1 MVSNMSVEKKSFD
14 SGEMYQL
21 MAAQMFYSP
30 VKLDANLQKT
40 DKVRL
45 FSFLL
50 IKTLK
55 RLGICLTCKLT
66 TLVSSILS
74 SFLILCPILPD
85 LFESGHSAGF
95 FI

>member
-30 VKLDANLQKT
+30 VKLEVNLQKI

-45 FSFLL
+45 FFSFLL

-55 RLGICLTCKLT
+55 
-66 TLVSSILS
+66 
-74 SFLILCPILPD
+74 D
-85 LFESGHSAGF
+85 
-95 FI
+95 

>member
-45 FSFLL
+45 F
-50 IKTLK
+50 
-55 RLGICLTCKLT
+55 
-66 TLVSSILS
+66 
-74 SFLILCPILPD
+74 
-85 LFESGHSAGF
+85 F
-95 FI
+95 FFSLD